1 MKNKHNNSKSKNIN
15 NNMNFKR
22 PRLNLNFVK
31 NNYSDVIKHLNDNDM
46 LAIQFKED
54 EVTVYIEKLDNIYDC
69 IMVNPH
75 NYKSNGVTAWQ
86 MKDDDLLKMY
96 NALFG
101 SIEYEIFAIQ
111 KGSLLRIRE
120 IFEGT
125 MDALMCLRDGKSYG
139 GYRLRQLD

>member
-1 MKNKHNNSKSKNIN
+1 MENKSKNN
-15 NNMNFKR
+15 KNNMNIKR
-22 PRLNLNFVK
+22 PRLNLNFVE
-31 NNYSDVIKHLNDNDM
+31 NNYSDVTKHLNNNDM
-46 LAIQFKED
+46 LVIQFKED
-54 EVTVYIEKLDNIYDC
+54 GVTVYIEKLDNIYDC

-75 NYKSNGVTAWQ
+75 NYKVNGVTAWQ
-86 MKDDDLLKMY
+86 MKEDDLHGMY
-96 NALFG
+96 DKLFG

-120 IFEGT
+120 IFEGA

>member
-1 MKNKHNNSKSKNIN
+1 MKNKHKSNNNN

-22 PRLNLNFVK
+22 PRLNLNFVE
-31 NNYSDVIKHLNDNDM
+31 NNYSDVVKHLNDNDM

-54 EVTVYIEKLDNIYDC
+54 GVTVYIEKLDNIYDC

-75 NYKSNGVTAWQ
+75 NYKSRGVTAWQ
-86 MKDDDLLKMY
+86 MKDDELKLMY
-96 NALFG
+96 DKLFD

-111 KGSLLRIRE
+111 KGNLLRIRE

-125 MDALMCLRDGKSYG
+125 MDALMCLRDGKSYD
-139 GYRLRQLD
+139 GYRLRLMD